1 MKTTLK
7 KYKDANAKHI
17 VESGGC
23 DYILRAMMQH
33 MDKTDLQIQ
42 AFHSLSSL
50 CKYGKEEM
58 EKDRFMQ
65 VIKTSILKHQNSVDL
80 MVSACNALGLMA
92 LSGKKKEQFIYKNY
106 I

>member
-1 MKTTLK
+1 
-7 KYKDANAKHI
+7 
-17 VESGGC
+17 
-23 DYILRAMMQH
+23 

-92 LSGKKKEQFIYKNY
+92 LSGMCFIYFNKRY
-106 I
+106 IIFFEKEKKINEMK